1 MAQFFFG
8 GGHPG
13 FHHERMGGGRGR
25 GSSGP
30 VDNSKFYTALGVEK
44 TATKSQIRK
53 AYLKKAQKEHPDK
66 GGDEEKFKMTQ
77 KAYDVLHDE
86 EKREI
91 YDQYGEE
98 GLENGGGG
106 GHEDMMS
113 AFFGG
118 GQRQRGPQ
126 KGEDSETELKVSLED
141 LYKGKTTKIAL
152 NKTIYKVDPR
162 GRVQDSRGRTL
173 SKTAERKKI
182 DVEIDRGMMEGQRIT
197 ISGEGDVIPG
207 ILPGDLI
214 LIVKEKNHPT
224 FKRKGSD
231 LIMQK
236 SVSLTEALT
245 GLTFTI
251 ETLDKRTL
259 YVTTPPGTVI
269 KPNTIMQIKD
279 EGMPMY
285 RHPEQLGCLLIQFKV
300 EFPTD
305 LNLSPAQIKALQGI
319 IGGAMSNPQLGAD
332 MEEVELSPLDEEGVK
347 NRERTRKHFSGENSE
362 DRGQGGV
369 HMGGQNV
376 QCAQS

>member
-25 GSSGP
+25 GASGP

-44 TATKSQIRK
+44 TATKAQIRK

-77 KAYDVLHDE
+77 KAYDVLYNE

-106 GHEDMMS
+106 HDDMMS

-118 GQRQRGPQ
+118 GQRSRGPQ
-126 KGEDSETELKVSLED
+126 KGDDSETELKVSLED
-141 LYKGKTTKIAL
+141 LYKGKTTKLAL
-152 NKTIYKVDPR
+152 NKNIYKVDPR
-162 GRVQDSRGRTL
+162 GMVQDSRGRRL
-173 SKTAERKKI
+173 SKSTERKKI
-182 DVEIDRGMMEGQRIT
+182 ELEIDRGMVEGQRIT
-197 ISGEGDVIPG
+197 VSGEGDVIPG
-207 ILPGDLI
+207 VLPGDVI
-214 LIVKEKNHPT
+214 IIVKEKAHPT
-224 FKRKGSD
+224 FKRKGCD

-236 SVSLTEALT
+236 SISLTEALT

-259 YVTTPPGTVI
+259 YVTTQPGAVI
-269 KPNTIMQIKD
+269 KPNTVMQIKD

-300 EFPTD
+300 QFPAD
-305 LNLSPAQIKALQGI
+305 LQLSPAQTKALQGI
-319 IGGAMSNPQLGAD
+319 IGGAVSKPQLCSN
-332 MEEVELSPLDEEGVK
+332 MEEVELEAMDEEAAK
-347 NRERTRKHFSGENSE
+347 NRERVRKHFSGE
-362 DRGQGGV
+362 DRDDSRAGGV